1 MSALRTLLKAG
12 FWRPLSRVTRS
23 FHLLPPTA
31 ALLVF
36 VLLINSGQVREI
48 YLSYLEGD
56 QTYIAF
62 PLLFAIVTFG
72 LLSATLF
79 TSHFWLSPVQHDVV
93 YANPAGLPG
102 VTDYVG
108 LRRCTALALSLLPWV
123 ALAAGFLMARS
134 SIEPLRDSILDMA
147 KPFAA
152 KVVTSGPSMGQ
163 PIIQPTVTAII
174 DALDSLHFWTSVGAA
189 VTMTVGVVIAF
200 LLDRVLLRN
209 RRNSRSQLAY
219 GVAIAVLGFIVAAA
233 GAPRFFNNPITA
245 YRTIGSLAAIA
256 IAILFFYTIAALLAY
271 LSREAR
277 RQSAGIPLLT
287 LSLIAVGIC
296 LYAGVA
302 TEIIAKRCC
311 VIFFVLAALAVFLR
325 LEVPMRLLLVL
336 LGVIAFG
343 VWKRELILVK
353 DAIIVTNGV
362 NATVDPKHPL
372 VRNSDLA
379 NKFGA
384 WFAARKDRDRWVSVG
399 KPYPVFVIAVEGGG
413 LYAAAAASGLLAR
426 LQDRCPAFAQ
436 HVFAVSG
443 VSGGSVGATLFGA
456 AIESVA
462 QTDQATCET
471 SLFSNGP
478 LEAKLAQIVLDDHF
492 SPIVG
497 SIVPD
502 LIGQPWDR
510 AEGLEESFRQSV
522 LRIDNVAGGIVSQNF
537 SQTWSAANAVPALI
551 LNSTWADNG
560 IRVAF
565 SPFALSGEA
574 VVYSFFD
581 CKILGDAIAPTTSL
595 MDAAITS
602 ARFPGILPPYS
613 VLRHSEVAKAP
624 APSPNGLDACPS
636 TATVPGT
643 ADRVERWNFVDGAYS
658 DSSGAATALDV
669 YQVIEAYQVANEPTA
684 NKGGL
689 DLQLILLTGAPPST
703 DYRDVDGT
711 NFRDLVAPINAVLNV
726 RTQLASQSVERAV
739 NYFKNKSGAPNG
751 PNDGAASTLPPAVKL
766 IRLRDDLFGLS
777 LGWRISHATFNL
789 VSAIVGRADICIDNL
804 SADIFPAS
812 KALNDN
818 SCTLRAIESLLMIK
832 PEQGSP

>member
-1 MSALRTLLKAG
+1 MSALRTLLKTG
-12 FWRPLSRVTRS
+12 FWRPVSRVTRS

-31 ALLVF
+31 TLLVIA
-36 VLLINSGQVREI
+36 LLINSGQVREI
-48 YLSYLEGD
+48 YLSSLESD
-56 QTYIAF
+56 QTYIAL

-72 LLSATLF
+72 LFSATLF
-79 TSHFWLSPVQHDVV
+79 TSHFWLSPVQDDVV

-102 VTDYVG
+102 IADYVG
-108 LRRCTALALSLLPWV
+108 LRRYTALALSLLPWV
-123 ALAAGFLMARS
+123 ALAVGFLTARS
-134 SIEPLRDSILDMA
+134 SIEPLRDSILEMA

-152 KVVTSGPSMGQ
+152 KIVTSGPNVGQ
-163 PIIQPTVTAII
+163 PIIQPTVTVMI

-189 VTMTVGVVIAF
+189 VAMTVGVAIAF

-209 RRNSRSQLAY
+209 RRNGSSRLAC

-233 GAPRFFNNPITA
+233 GAPSFFENPITA
-245 YRTIGSLAAIA
+245 YRTIGSLAVIA

-277 RQSAGIPLLT
+277 YQPAGLPVLSLT
-287 LSLIAVGIC
+287 LIAVGIC
-296 LYAGVA
+296 LYGGVA
-302 TEIIAKRCC
+302 TEAIAKWGC
-311 VIFFVLAALAVFLR
+311 VISFVLAVLATFLR
-325 LEVPMRLLLVL
+325 LEVPIRLLLVL

-343 VWKRELILVK
+343 IWKRELIFVK
-353 DAIIVTNGV
+353 DALSVTNGV
-362 NATVDPKHPL
+362 SATVDPTHPL
-372 VRNSDLA
+372 VRNTDLTD
-379 NKFGA
+379 KFGA
-384 WFAARKDRDRWVSVG
+384 WFAARRDRDKWISAAR
-399 KPYPVFVIAVEGGG
+399 PYPVFVIAVEGGG
-413 LYAAAAASGLLAR
+413 IYAAAAASGLLAR

-436 HVFAVSG
+436 HVFAISG
-443 VSGGSVGATLFGA
+443 VSGGSVGASLFEA
-456 AIESVA
+456 AIKSVT
-462 QTDQATCET
+462 QTDQVTCDT

-492 SPIVG
+492 SPVVG

-510 AEGLEESFRQSV
+510 AKGLEESFMRSV
-522 LRIDNVAGGIVSQNF
+522 SRIDSVAGGIVSQNF
-537 SQTWSAANAVPALI
+537 SQTWSAENAVPALI

-574 VVYSFFD
+574 PVYSFFD
-581 CKILGDAIAPTTSL
+581 CKILGDAIATTSL

-613 VLRHSEVAKAP
+613 VLRHSEVAKLP
-624 APSPNGLDACPS
+624 TSSPNGVDACPS
-636 TATVPGT
+636 DVMAPGT

-669 YQVIEAYQVANEPTA
+669 YQVIEAYQAVTDPSGS
-684 NKGGL
+684 KGGL
-689 DLQLILLTGAPPST
+689 DLQLILLTGAPPSA
-703 DYRDVDGT
+703 DYSDVNGT
-711 NFRDLVAPINAVLNV
+711 NFRDLVAPINAILNV
-726 RTQLASQSVERAV
+726 RTQLANQSVERAL
-739 NYFKNKSGAPNG
+739 NYFKNKSGASDG
-751 PNDGAASTLPPAVKL
+751 ANDGAASTLPSAVKL

-789 VSAIVGRADICIDNL
+789 VSALVGRADICVDNL

-818 SCTLRAIESLLMIK
+818 SCTLRAIERLLKMK
-832 PEQGSP
+832 PE